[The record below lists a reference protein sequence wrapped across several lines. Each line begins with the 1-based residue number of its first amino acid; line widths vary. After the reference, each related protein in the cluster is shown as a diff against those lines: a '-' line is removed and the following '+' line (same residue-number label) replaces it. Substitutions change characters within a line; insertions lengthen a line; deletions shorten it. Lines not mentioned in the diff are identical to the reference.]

1 MEKACNRFFR
11 QEAACLISSV
21 KTV

>member
-1 MEKACNRFFR
+1 MKKACNRFFR
-11 QEAACLISSV
+11 QEAARLIRSV

>member
-11 QEAACLISSV
+11 QEAARLISS
-21 KTV
+21 

>member
-1 MEKACNRFFR
+1 MEKACSRFFR
-11 QEAACLISSV
+11 QEAARLISSV